1 MKWVLSKPSLRLNV
15 ASRLNLAFAILS
27 LAIVAVVMLGALGL
41 ERINGGVGR
50 VVTGAAPAQK
60 TVGDLQIELLEV
72 GRLAIEHYNAVDP
85 ALLDRFESEFETT
98 TVAFATSAAELGQQ
112 LGQLG
117 TLEASRRDLKI
128 ILKRSQELF
137 DGIRENMRIYGQSLE
152 AQQQIAAIREEL
164 QGVISDLDAV
174 FPPYL
179 NDLQDPDSREML
191 YDIRNLVSH
200 GSAWAR
206 ELALVNSLTDFRA
219 AQDNFR
225 DFMNDYGR
233 LGFQLMARARQEPL
247 IGEFQQEFGPLVG
260 QLVEKVTANEGL
272 APLQNDFLQ
281 IKAALRTGVVQT
293 QDGLSTEVALLSR
306 IAARVDAAA
315 SSIGRRAQ
323 GQVVESRLALITV
336 AAVAVLFC
344 ILVSVLVVRSIRQPL
359 KRLRRYMTQ
368 VGEGD
373 FTAQFGRH
381 SRDELGDISQATEQL
396 VATLRGMIGRV
407 QTHNETLSRVAHDT
421 TAISDQTR
429 ASVERQRT
437 ELDMV
442 VTAINEMTSSIR
454 EVASNAEV
462 ASREMRDSE
471 QDARAIDTTVKATMT
486 AVGTLEEKMSSA
498 AEVIRQ
504 LDEGV
509 TSIEDILETIRSIAD
524 QTNLLALNAA
534 IEAARAGEQGRGF
547 AVVADEVRTLA
558 GRTQASTEEIR
569 VKIEWMLEQSAS
581 AVAVIESSQAAT
593 QDVAEQA
600 RSAQERF
607 SSFMTAMTHLN
618 ELNML
623 IATAS
628 EQQSATT
635 EEINQN
641 IVAIREVSEG
651 TAEGAQQAAEQTHQL
666 QDVAQDLDQAV
677 QQFKV

>member
-1 MKWVLSKPSLRLNV
+1 MKWGSIKPGLKLNV
-15 ASRLNLAFAILS
+15 ASRLNLAFAVLC
-27 LAIVAVVMLGALGL
+27 LAIIAVVVLGALGL
-41 ERINGGVGR
+41 DRINGGVSR

-60 TVGDLQIELLEV
+60 SVGDLQIELLQISS
-72 GRLAIEHYNAVDP
+72 LAIEHYNT
-85 ALLDRFESEFETT
+85 LDAEQLGRLEADFDAT
-98 TVAFATSAAELGQQ
+98 TVAFANEAAELGEH
-112 LGQLG
+112 LDRLG
-117 TLEASRRDLKI
+117 TLEASRRDLKKI
-128 ILKRSQELF
+128 VERSQALF
-137 DGIRENMRIYGQSLE
+137 DSIRENMRIYSQSLQ
-152 AQQQIAAIREEL
+152 AQQQIAAIRVDL
-164 QGVISDLDAV
+164 QTVIGDLDAV
-174 FPPYL
+174 FPTYL
-179 NDLQDPDSREML
+179 DAVEGTDNSELL
-191 YDIRNLVSH
+191 YDIRDLVVR

-206 ELALVNSLTDFRA
+206 ELALVNTLTDFRE

-225 DFMNDYGR
+225 DFANDYGR
-233 LGFQLMARARQEPL
+233 VGFQMMARARQEPV
-247 IGEFQQEFGPLVG
+247 IGEFQRELGPLVS

-281 IKAALRTGVVQT
+281 IKAALRTGVGQT

-315 SSIGRRAQ
+315 GSIGSRAQ
-323 GQVVESRLALITV
+323 DEVVRSRLALIAV

-344 ILVSVLVVRSIRQPL
+344 VLVSVLVVRSIRQPL

-373 FTAQFGRH
+373 FTARFGRH

-396 VATLRGMIGRV
+396 VETLSGMIGRI
-407 QTHNETLSRVAHDT
+407 QAHNQTLSQVAHDT

-471 QDARAIDTTVKATMT
+471 QDARVIDTTVQATMT
-486 AVGTLEEKMSSA
+486 AVSALEEKMASA
-498 AEVIRQ
+498 AEVIRR

-509 TSIEDILETIRSIAD
+509 TSIEDILATIRGIAE

-581 AVAVIESSQAAT
+581 AVAVIETSQAAT

-607 SSFMTAMTHLN
+607 ARFMEAMTHLN

-635 EEINQN
+635 EEINRN

-651 TAEGAQQAAEQTHQL
+651 TAEGAQKAAEQTHQL
-666 QDVAQDLDQAV
+666 QNVARDLDQAV